1 MTRRARHLL
10 LAMAAGLTLA
20 TASARAQANPA
31 PAIPQLA
38 DRQLEV
44 RGKITELFA
53 ERDDP
58 PAKIGPEF
66 NVFVR
71 KREPATESLPA
82 TVVSEEEG
90 LDDPNLTPDE
100 RILANLIKVIH
111 VAGVVTVSDRQY
123 IVINQ
128 VPIPEG
134 GVAIIE
140 YAGVALPLRVEAIGV
155 GEVTVSHGT
164 ARMIF
169 VY

>member
-1 MTRRARHLL
+1 MKLPRALRFLL
-10 LAMAAGLTLA
+10 LAALLLPAA
-20 TASARAQANPA
+20 A
-31 PAIPQLA
+31 PAQSSSASLAKLA

-44 RGKITELFA
+44 RRKINELFA
-53 ERDDP
+53 LRDEP
-58 PAKIGPEF
+58 PKPFGAELNLFVLDRHPE
-66 NVFVR
+66 
-71 KREPATESLPA
+71 EDLPA
-82 TVVSEEEG
+82 TIVSDEEALE
-90 LDDPNLTPDE
+90 DPNLSPDE
-100 RILANLIKVIH
+100 RILASLLKAIR
-111 VAGVVTVSDRQY
+111 VAGVVTVSDRQF

-140 YAGVALPLRVEAIGV
+140 VNGVARALRVENIGL